1 MILSGSFARSRAF
14 DLEEFRRFASL
25 MVFDDGETRE
35 PEGWQ
40 LEYAGDVLAR
50 AGGGS
55 GPANREA
62 WLIVPEGNGKSTFLA
77 QLGLYGLYCCVEP
90 WIPVG
95 AASRDQAEI
104 IYGQAAGFI
113 RRTPEL
119 KPHFRAFDGYRKI
132 TCPANGGRGLKVYPH
147 DPKTGDG
154 VIPFPFALVD
164 EPHRHP
170 DMRLYGLWKGK
181 LRKRRAQ
188 ILVIST
194 AGEPGTEFED
204 MREKIRAQVVER
216 HRDGAFLRAL
226 GDGLALHE
234 YMVQADE
241 DCSDMEAVKAANPL
255 SSISVADLA
264 AEYGSPTLDIGEWK
278 RFKCN
283 RPARSAQVAIS
294 DAEWD
299 DAEVAEGIP
308 AGASID
314 VGLDVAFKWDTTA
327 LVPLWK
333 RGDLAPWKAPKYR
346 LLGPAT
352 ILTPPRDGSSMHPD
366 VIKDALL
373 ELAHEYRVESV
384 VMDMSRAEDI
394 AAWIEDDLQVE
405 VIDRGQSNQ
414 FACADYEAVMDGL
427 RNGTLKHTGDRG
439 LRSHVMNAVARRLPG
454 GDYRFDRPTTTRSNA
469 KAQDRRVID
478 ALTATGMVV
487 DHSNLMPKR
496 RSAYEDRYAAA

>member
-1 MILSGSFARSRAF
+1 LSGSFAQNREFS
-14 DLEEFRRFASL
+14 LEEFKRFASL
-25 MVFDDGETRE
+25 MVFDDGERRE

-40 LEYAGDVLAR
+40 AAFAGDVLER
-50 AGGGS
+50 AADGAS
-55 GPANREA
+55 PLNREA
-62 WLIVPEGNGKSTFLA
+62 WLVVPEGNGKSTFLA
-77 QLGLYGLYCCVEP
+77 QLGLYGLWCCIEP

-113 RRTPEL
+113 RRTPEF
-119 KPHFRAFDGYRKI
+119 KGVFRAFDGYRKI

-181 LRKRRAQ
+181 LRKRKGQ

-204 MREKIRAQVVER
+204 MREAIRNQATDR
-216 HRDGAFLRAL
+216 HRDGAYLRATGESL
-226 GDGLALHE
+226 VLHE
-234 YMVQADE
+234 YMVQMDE
-241 DCSDMEAVKAANPL
+241 DCADMAAVKAANPL
-255 SSISVADLA
+255 TSLSVEDLA
-264 AEYGSPTLDIGEWK
+264 SEYASPTLDLGDWK

-283 RPARSAQVAIS
+283 RPARSSQNAVS

-299 DAEVAEGIP
+299 GAQLEGEIP
-308 AGASID
+308 AGEPVD
-314 VGLDVAFKWDTTA
+314 LGLDVAFKWDTTA
-327 LVPLWK
+327 IVPLWK
-333 RGDLAPWKAPKYR
+333 RGLVPPWKAPNFR
-346 LLGPAT
+346 LLGPARV
-352 ILTPPRDGSSMHPD
+352 LVPPRDGSSMHPD
-366 VIKDALL
+366 VIKDALI
-373 ELAHEYRVESV
+373 ELAAEYRVETV

-394 AAWIEDDLQVE
+394 AAWIEDELGVT
-405 VIDRGQSNQ
+405 VIDRDQGNK
-414 FACADYEAVMDGL
+414 FATADYEAVMDGL
-427 RNGTLKHTGDRG
+427 RNGTLKHTGDRA

-454 GDYRFDRPTTTRSNA
+454 GDYRFDRPTSTRSNA
-469 KAQDRRVID
+469 RAQDRRVID
-478 ALTATGMVV
+478 ALTAAGMVV
-487 DHSNLMPKR
+487 DHSNLAPKR